1 MLFQA
6 DRSAIAGFQIASS
19 FSGWIFAFTTNI
31 AHLLLS
37 TGIPRKA
44 YFSVL
49 YYSLKF
55 SFHLSLETVQYQVF
69 LFFYFFLFQSFGPW
83 QIWKM
88 VFVFIC
94 HLSIVPPLM
103 NYSFII
109 LLYIAACCVCFGT
122 CRKQKPCFYVSL
134 VERSLC
140 KQTSPKAAYCT
151 TVKMS
156 NNHVLYYM
164 FSGLVFFSS
173 EEYFCLLASMIW
185 RDDCLNKGKFAYK
198 IRWMWYK

>member
-1 MLFQA
+1 
-6 DRSAIAGFQIASS
+6 
-19 FSGWIFAFTTNI
+19 
-31 AHLLLS
+31 
-37 TGIPRKA
+37 
-44 YFSVL
+44 
-49 YYSLKF
+49 
-55 SFHLSLETVQYQVF
+55 
-69 LFFYFFLFQSFGPW
+69 
-83 QIWKM
+83 M

-109 LLYIAACCVCFGT
+109 LLYIAACCVCFDT
-122 CRKQKPCFYVSL
+122 CKKQKPCFYVSL

-173 EEYFCLLASMIW
+173 KEYFCLLASMIW

-198 IRWMWYK
+198 IRWMWFKWELLKATSHEVIHHWQQDKYLVLRRKVPITCSAIQRLGSNQLMRRCFYNLESYQVQEIPQLWI